1 MREPMPE
8 LKPRYEEFAEA
19 SSLFTDPAAAALRT
33 SPLAQF
39 WRELLLARSMIDQG
53 LYDEGYLVTIAPA
66 LNYHVQDAAEAYQAH
81 LREPEDGWASRPW
94 SGCSKG
100 PRTAR
105 RSGGRRRGAGT
116 VGRTGPSAG
125 RTVERASAG
134 LFQRH
139 LSSNRAWINGPGG
152 DHTRNAGAQGGR
164 RPHQRPAPKA
174 YGNFV
179 KPLMTPRSHHPIRFE
194 CRLLRPWGWKRRV
207 AKTRRR
213 VQADR
218 DGW

>member
-116 VGRTGPSAG
+116 VGRTGPKR
-125 RTVERASAG
+125 RTDRRTG
-134 LFQRH
+134 LRRT
-139 LSSNRAWINGPGG
+139 SSNATCRPTGRGSTGREVTTPGTLAHKAVEDHING
-152 DHTRNAGAQGGR
+152 
-164 RPHQRPAPKA
+164 RPQRLT
-174 YGNFV
+174 GILSN
-179 KPLMTPRSHHPIRFE
+179 LS
-194 CRLLRPWGWKRRV
+194 
-207 AKTRRR
+207 
-213 VQADR
+213 
-218 DGW
+218 